1 MAKRHFGGVLI
12 GSQGPIR
19 QKRPSVLWALV
30 PLLTLGWGAPFS
42 FSYLAIRR
50 RSRVFAA
57 RAAGYAVVLATTLY
71 LLTAAAGSQNW
82 QAALGTTLMLIVTG
96 VGTVDAFW
104 VRQQLDPSP
113 VIRLSG
119 QESAI
124 AWATARMRLR
134 DEARQ
139 LLEVSPRLADE
150 LHVGRPDLP
159 HRFDDGGL
167 VDANRAS
174 AAALTTAPGID
185 AALAE
190 RIVATRGS
198 IRGFESLEDLSIALD
213 IPPQTLDSARDFLVF
228 RQ

>member
-1 MAKRHFGGVLI
+1 MSWSVRRGRSDRSDLRSFGLSSHFSPWAGA
-12 GSQGPIR
+12 
-19 QKRPSVLWALV
+19 RPSASPTSPYADAVECSRRVPRVMPSSWAR
-30 PLLTLGWGAPFS
+30 PSTCSPPQ
-42 FSYLAIRR
+42 LAVRI
-50 RSRVFAA
+50 
-57 RAAGYAVVLATTLY
+57 
-71 LLTAAAGSQNW
+71 W
-82 QAALGTTLMLIVTG
+82 QAALGTTLMLIVAG
-96 VGTVDAFW
+96 VGTIDAFW

-139 LLEVSPRLADE
+139 LLEVNPRLADE
-150 LHVGRPDLP
+150 LHIGRPDLP

-167 VDANRAS
+167 VDADRAS
-174 AAALTTAPGID
+174 AAALATAPGID
-185 AALAE
+185 ASLAD

-213 IPPQTLDSARDFLVF
+213 IPPQILDSARDFLVF

>member
-1 MAKRHFGGVLI
+1 MATRQFGGVLV
-12 GSQGPIR
+12 GPEGPIR
-19 QKRPSVLWALV
+19 RKRPSILWALI
-30 PLLTLGWGAPFS
+30 PLLTLGWGTPFS
-42 FSYLAIRR
+42 FSYLALRR
-50 RSRVFAA
+50 RSRVFAT
-57 RAAGYAVVLATTLY
+57 RAAGYAVVLGATLY
-71 LLTAAAGSQNW
+71 LLTAAAGGQNW
-82 QAALGTTLMLIVTG
+82 QAALGTTLMLIVAG
-96 VGTVDAFW
+96 LGTIDAFW

-139 LLEVSPRLADE
+139 LLEVNPRLADE
-150 LHVGRPDLP
+150 LHIGRPDLP

-174 AAALTTAPGID
+174 AAALATAPGID
-185 AALAE
+185 ASLAE
-190 RIVATRGS
+190 RIVTTRGS

-213 IPPQTLDSARDFLVF
+213 IPPQVLDSARDFLVF